1 MDFYKKEISTY
12 VRPRFFD
19 DEQNCIYLEL
29 CLLDK
34 MYLRKQWEFLSSIL
48 LKIEILQIVL

>member
-34 MYLRKQWEFLSSIL
+34 MYLRKQWEF
-48 LKIEILQIVL
+48 